1 MKRIF
6 LLSIAAYLCA
16 SGFTSADEYGEFGD
30 YWYTYKGNGTCTII
44 YYLGTGGDIT
54 IPDTL
59 NGLTVTSIG
68 GAFAFCDSLTSVV
81 IPYSVTS
88 IGGAAFSNCTSL
100 TDIVIPDS
108 VTSIGDRAFS
118 FCTGLTGVIIPD
130 SVTSIGERC
139 VPLLHQPDQRCYWQQ
154 RHQHRRQRVRFLHQ
168 PDRHNGGY
176 KQSRLCQC
184 GRGLI
189 Q

>member
-108 VTSIGDRAFS
+108 VTSIG
-118 FCTGLTGVIIPD
+118 
-130 SVTSIGERC
+130 EC